1 MKFVFVTVLV
11 LAGDVEKVVD
21 VEEMK
26 VVEVEEKKT
35 AEVEETAANDQG
47 EKEEEVPPVKSEQ
60 LLVQVEAGRQEHA
73 VGEPHA
79 HAVAGRQKQSVGEGQ
94 QVEEAAVYRGQR
106 LRKEVEQKK
115 SEHCVEVLKLEYLE
129 RGRSKPAEQQHLLL
143 DLNVVEVL

>member
-26 VVEVEEKKT
+26 VEVEEKKT

-47 EKEEEVPPVKSEQ
+47 EKEEEVPPVKNEQ

-73 VGEPHA
+73 VVEPHA

-106 LRKEVEQKK
+106 KRREVEQMK
-115 SEHCVEVLKLEYLE
+115 SKHFFEVPMLEYLGRE
-129 RGRSKPAEQQHLLL
+129 RSRPAVQQHLVL
-143 DLNVVEVL
+143 DLNVIEVL

>member
-1 MKFVFVTVLV
+1 MTDLV
-11 LAGDVEKVVD
+11 LAG
-21 VEEMK
+21 VEEK
-26 VVEVEEKKT
+26 RVVEVEERKNVV
-35 AEVEETAANDQG
+35 EVEETAAMDQG

-60 LLVQVEAGRQEHA
+60 LLVQAEAGRQEHA
-73 VGEPHA
+73 AGEPHTQD
-79 HAVAGRQKQSVGEGQ
+79 VAGRQKQSVGEGQ

-129 RGRSKPAEQQHLLL
+129 RGRSKPAVQQHLLL